1 MMYAKGS
8 DDLVAVRHLYG
19 DVSLHAVPFSAEVVE
34 AVINASSPVPEDVSG
49 FVDETFQINSPDYVS
64 LRGSLQQYKTSDM

>member
-1 MMYAKGS
+1 MYAKGR

-34 AVINASSPVPEDVSG
+34 AVINASSPVLEDVSG
-49 FVDETFQINSPDYVS
+49 FVDKPFQ
-64 LRGSLQQYKTSDM
+64 